1 MIRTVALLVPLLVPL
16 LAACNA
22 GGERGVMWTDASEWD
37 VRDGSA
43 GCADLPGELC
53 DGILEHRLR
62 ANGPTRNA
70 LTTDLRLPLGTCAA
84 RVNPATD
91 EADPITG
98 CAFTI
103 TAQDTRTAYRVE
115 ALYRSTSTT
124 ASAAARFVTVT
135 WAITARWTEANTGLP
150 RIVSGTFLTSA
161 VFSPLR

>member
-1 MIRTVALLVPLLVPL
+1 MIRTVALLVLVPL

-22 GGERGVMWTDASEWD
+22 GGERVVMWTDASEWN

-62 ANGPTRNA
+62 ANGNTRTA
-70 LTTDLRLPLGTCAA
+70 TTADLQLQLGACAA
-84 RVNPATD
+84 RVNPTTG
-91 EADPITG
+91 EAAAVVG
-98 CAFTI
+98 CTFTI
-103 TAQDTRTAYRVE
+103 TARDTRTAYRVE

>member
-1 MIRTVALLVPLLVPL
+1 MIRTAALLVLVPL

-22 GGERGVMWTDASEWD
+22 GGERGVMWADASEWN

-62 ANGPTRNA
+62 ANGSTRTA
-70 LTTDLRLPLGTCAA
+70 TTVDLQLQLGACAA
-84 RVNPATD
+84 RVNPTTGDA
-91 EADPITG
+91 APVTG
-98 CAFTI
+98 CTFTI
-103 TAQDTRTAYRVE
+103 TARDTRTEYRVE
-115 ALYRSTSTT
+115 AGYRSTSTT

-135 WAITARWTEANTGLP
+135 WAITARWTEAGTGLP
-150 RIVSGTFLTSA
+150 RVASGAFLTSA